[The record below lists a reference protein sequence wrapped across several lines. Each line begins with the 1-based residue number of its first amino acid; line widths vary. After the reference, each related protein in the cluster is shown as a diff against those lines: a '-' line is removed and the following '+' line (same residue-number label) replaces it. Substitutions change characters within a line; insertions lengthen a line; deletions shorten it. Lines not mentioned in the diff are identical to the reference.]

1 MYRAN
6 VLIIDDEENIRR
18 MLSDILT
25 DENYQSFT
33 SGEWEE
39 ARKVLLSEKIDV
51 ILLDLWLP
59 NVGGMDILDI
69 LSKEYEAIEVIIIS
83 GHGNID
89 MAVKAIKK
97 GAFDFLEKPLSIERI
112 LTVVDNAVKIKSL
125 KEENKSLKA
134 TIVKDSEI
142 LGESP
147 LIKEVKKKIN
157 AASESNARVLI
168 TGENGSGKELI
179 ARGIHF
185 QSSRANKPFVE
196 INCAAIP
203 ENLIESELFGHE
215 KGSFTG
221 AIAQKKGKFEL
232 ANTGT
237 IFLDEVADMSLATQ
251 AKVLRVLEDM
261 RFTRIGGNEVIS
273 TDVRVISATNKDI
286 SAMIKEGS
294 FREDLYYRLNVIPVH
309 NPSLKERKED
319 IPLLVEH
326 FLASFSDA
334 SGKEKKKI
342 EKSAMDAIKDYAWP
356 GNIRELKNFIERINV
371 LVFEKV
377 IKEKDVYD
385 LLSPSNQI
393 KPDKTTSAAAMLPAI
408 DVNLPLK
415 EAREEFEKSYII
427 GKLEELNY
435 NISAASKSLGIERS
449 NLHKKIK
456 QYNIEVERN

>member
-1 MYRAN
+1 MYKGN
-6 VLIIDDEENIRR
+6 VLIIDDEENIRK
-18 MLSDILT
+18 MLCDILA
-25 DENYQSFT
+25 DENYLSFP
-33 SGEWEE
+33 SGEWDE
-39 ARKVLLSEKIDV
+39 AKKVLLREKVDV
-51 ILLDLWLP
+51 VLLDLWLP
-59 NVGGMDILDI
+59 NVGGMDILEI
-69 LSKEYEAIEVIIIS
+69 LSSDYEGVEVIIIS

-112 LTVVDNAVKIKSL
+112 LTVVDNAIKIKSL

-134 TIVKDSEI
+134 TIVKDYEI
-142 LGESP
+142 IGESQE
-147 LIKEVKKKIN
+147 IRDVKKKLK

-215 KGSFTG
+215 KGAFTG
-221 AIAQKKGKFEL
+221 AIAQKKGKFEI

-261 RFTRIGGNEVIS
+261 RFVRIGGNEVLT

-286 SAMIKEGS
+286 PQMIKEGT
-294 FREDLYYRLNVIPVH
+294 FREDLFYRLNVVPVH
-309 NPSLKERKED
+309 NPSLKERRQD
-319 IPLLVEH
+319 IPLLVEY
-326 FLASFSDA
+326 FLAGFSQE

-342 EKSAMDAIKDYAWP
+342 DPKSMEIIQNYNWP

-371 LVFEKV
+371 LIPDNI
-377 IKEKDVYD
+377 IKEKDVKD
-385 LLSPSNQI
+385 LLSLSNQSHSRESVQTMQPEGI
-393 KPDKTTSAAAMLPAI
+393 NSSLS
-408 DVNLPLK
+408 LK
-415 EAREEFEKSYII
+415 DAREEFEKQFII
-427 GKLEELNY
+427 QKLGELNY

-456 QYNIEVERN
+456 QYDIEVERS